1 MDPTDLRDLES
12 QKAVLAQLATD
23 QWELLKISHEFRFD
37 SLKENLLRGLE
48 LPLPDRGSRSP
59 FPSAP

>member
-1 MDPTDLRDLES
+1 MDPTDPRDLES

-23 QWELLKISHEFRFD
+23 QWVLLKISPEFRFD

-48 LPLPDRGSRSP
+48 LPLPD
-59 FPSAP
+59 